1 MEWWQYGKLQTQTH
15 TLTHTRDKVKEASVW
30 SFGKK
35 IESQKWR
42 DVVTISVCVKCYSM
56 LTQALNVSEV
66 SSVRFGSYNHSLTL
80 RRSVFC
86 SQLNGILAPFLNLN
100 EDDS

>member
-1 MEWWQYGKLQTQTH
+1 MENYRHTH
-15 TLTHTRDKVKEASVW
+15 KSETKSRKRVSVW
-30 SFGKK
+30 SLEKRLK
-35 IESQKWR
+35 ARTREC
-42 DVVTISVCVKCYSM
+42 VCVCVCKVLCCAV
-56 LTQALNVSEV
+56 LTQALDVSEV
-66 SSVRFGSYNHSLTL
+66 SSVRFRSYNHSLTL

>member
-1 MEWWQYGKLQTQTH
+1 MCVCVCVCLC
-15 TLTHTRDKVKEASVW
+15 VCVCVCVSV
-30 SFGKK
+30 
-35 IESQKWR
+35 
-42 DVVTISVCVKCYSM
+42 SVCVYKVLCCAV
-56 LTQALNVSEV
+56 LTQALYVSEV
-66 SSVRFGSYNHSLTL
+66 SSVRFRSYNHSLTL